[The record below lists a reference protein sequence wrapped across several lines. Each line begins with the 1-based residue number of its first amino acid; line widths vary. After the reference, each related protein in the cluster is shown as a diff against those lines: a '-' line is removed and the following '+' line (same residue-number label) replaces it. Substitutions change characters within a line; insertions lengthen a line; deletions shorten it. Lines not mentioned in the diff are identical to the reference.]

1 MGHTYTDTTPL
12 PFGKKHH
19 FEDFAVLFPALTPA
33 TIADPIRCELQ
44 RRIDGC
50 NERRRAAALSPG
62 NDDDFAA
69 GIARSPDPAISPT
82 PSSVTLLANLRSD
95 PRNQP

>member
-19 FEDFAVLFPALTPA
+19 FEFAVLFPALTPA

-69 GIARSPDPAISPT
+69 WNREVARSRKLTHALIRHLT
-82 PSSVTLLANLRSD
+82 R
-95 PRNQP
+95 